1 MKSLQILCPLRL
13 LLCLGFAMTGLQASQ
28 VIANW
33 DVVPFQEVKKAMS
46 IGVVAFHETGVKVDF
61 FVNGEKVAES
71 KIPTPNPR
79 TRVVEYQFT
88 LDPAGYADGPLLLM
102 AVAHPQAEGH
112 EARVLDEITLYA
124 NAGGGISIEHVLW
137 VDGENGSDDTGDGSE
152 ASPYASLQ
160 KAVSEVDDG
169 GTVYLKAG
177 KEYKL
182 RSLKK
187 NKEKR
192 WTTISAAPGLSAD
205 DVHILTYGRDKNST
219 GRYGRSFVRWKNVSM
234 YCDRS
239 KAGYGNIFYFEKGMM
254 TWLDGSVIYDA
265 NGRFAG
271 TQPFNGK
278 GAKVYLTDSLQRD
291 LANAGG
297 GFQRNVKIKDIC
309 SDIFRAHS
317 NLVAINVS
325 IDTIDRGETAAH
337 PDFFQLHSPNKV
349 EENLI
354 LYNVQAV
361 NMGAQGIFG
370 GGGEVKDAAFVNILL
385 EKRPK
390 DSHLKSQLTGTW
402 THVLLWN
409 MTIDSQT
416 FMFRQVAGL
425 TEIDVR
431 NCIFQNVTSEDAGH
445 AGITVQNSHFSSGK
459 LKLGE
464 KATRGDPGFVSRDQS
479 DYRLTQA
486 SPAYQSGQPLPGVP
500 ADMDGYS
507 YHPVHPNR
515 GAFADKNPGR
525 GR

>member
-1 MKSLQILCPLRL
+1 MP
-13 LLCLGFAMTGLQASQ
+13 
-28 VIANW
+28 
-33 DVVPFQEVKKAMS
+33 
-46 IGVVAFHETGVKVDF
+46 IGVVAFHETGVTVEF

-71 KIPTPNPR
+71 KMPTPNPR

-88 LDPAGYADGPLLLM
+88 LDPAAYADGPLLLT
-102 AVAHPQAEGH
+102 ATAQPKGEGH
-112 EARVLDEITLYA
+112 ESRVLAELTLYA
-124 NAGGGISIEHVLW
+124 NSGGSLSIDHVLW
-137 VDGENGSDDTGDGSE
+137 ADAENGSDETGDGTE
-152 ASPYASLQ
+152 TSPFATLQ
-160 KAVSEVDDG
+160 KAVAEVAEG

-177 KEYKL
+177 KNYKL
-182 RSLKK
+182 TSLTKS
-187 NKEKR
+187 KEKR
-192 WTTISAAPGLSAD
+192 WTTISSAPGLTAD
-205 DVHILTYGRDKNST
+205 DVHILTYGPDKSSS
-219 GRYGRSFVRWKNVSM
+219 GRYGRSMVRWKNVSV
-234 YCDRS
+234 YCDRP
-239 KAGYGNIFYFEKGMM
+239 KAGYGNIMYFEKGML
-254 TWLDGSVIYDA
+254 TWFDGSVIYDA

-297 GFQRNVKIKDIC
+297 GFQRNVKMKDIC

-325 IDTIDRGETAAH
+325 IDTIDRGDTAAH
-337 PDFFQLHSPNKV
+337 PDFFQLHSPNGV

-354 LYNVQAV
+354 VYNVRAV

-402 THVLLWN
+402 THVLFWN

-416 FMFRQVAGL
+416 FMFRRVAGL

-431 NCIFQNVTSEDAGH
+431 NCIFQNVTSEDPAH
-445 AGITVQNSHFSSGK
+445 PGIRVQNSHFSSSK

-464 KATRGDPGFVSRDQS
+464 NATQGDPEFVSQEES
-479 DYRLTQA
+479 DYRLSKT
-486 SPAYQSGQPLPGVP
+486 SPAYQSGEPLPGVP
-500 ADMDGYS
+500 ADMDGYP
-507 YHPVHPNR
+507 YDPARPNR
-515 GAFADKNPGR
+515 GAFSVSNPGK
-525 GR
+525 